1 MVSVKR
7 HASHC
12 RMKTV
17 FSMLE
22 GCHHGFTA
30 QDESRTKI
38 GDYRGHLVV
47 HAGNVSLNVLPDPL
61 ITLCA
66 RDSTAG
72 GEV

>member
-1 MVSVKR
+1 
-7 HASHC
+7 
-12 RMKTV
+12 
-17 FSMLE
+17 MLE